1 MKILY
6 CVQERARDNIFV
18 VQTSTYM
25 LKNNL
30 KTWNF
35 LQNLWLYAIIAISV
49 FFVFTIRPQLLSLR
63 ASSTVYST
71 SSAAF
76 AAFST
81 AFTAFST
88 AFTAFSTAFTV
99 FSTAFTKFS
108 TLPTLCSQLPILRS
122 QTQEQ
127 DGCCG
132 QTSFSCVSTRFS
144 TTFQVFLGCS
154 KDKRR
159 RPICSHEIQR

>member
-1 MKILY
+1 MCKREREITYSYYRHLHICRKIILKLG
-6 CVQERARDNIFV
+6 IFYKIRGFMR
-18 VQTSTYM
+18 SLPYRCS
-25 LKNNL
+25 
-30 KTWNF
+30 
-35 LQNLWLYAIIAISV
+35 A
-49 FFVFTIRPQLLSLR
+49 FTIRPQLLSLR

-76 AAFST
+76 AAS
-81 AFTAFST
+81 ST

-108 TLPTLCSQLPILRS
+108 TLPTLCSQLPVLRS

-144 TTFQVFLGCS
+144 TAFQVFLGCS

-159 RPICSHEIQR
+159 RTICSHEIQR

>member
-1 MKILY
+1 MP
-6 CVQERARDNIFV
+6 
-18 VQTSTYM
+18 
-25 LKNNL
+25 KNNL

-35 LQNLWLYAIIAISV
+35 LQNPWLYAITAISV
-49 FFVFTIRPQLLSLR
+49 FCVH
-63 ASSTVYST
+63 YT

-76 AAFST
+76 IACILNCIQYVLSCVRCILT

-88 AFTAFSTAFTV
+88 AFIAFSTAFTV

>member
-1 MKILY
+1 M
-6 CVQERARDNIFV
+6 QERARDSIFV

-25 LKNNL
+25 PTNNL

-35 LQNLWLYAIIAISV
+35 LQFSTYRCSAFA
-49 FFVFTIRPQLLSLR
+49 IRPQLLSLR
-63 ASSTVYST
+63 ASSTVYNT

-76 AAFST
+76 AAS
-81 AFTAFST
+81 
-88 AFTAFSTAFTV
+88 STAFTV

-122 QTQEQ
+122 RTQEQ

-159 RPICSHEIQR
+159 RLICSHEMQR

>member
-1 MKILY
+1 MALCDHCHIGVLRSLY
-6 CVQERARDNIFV
+6 VLSCFHCVH
-18 VQTSTYM
+18 
-25 LKNNL
+25 
-30 KTWNF
+30 
-35 LQNLWLYAIIAISV
+35 
-49 FFVFTIRPQLLSLR
+49 PQLY
-63 ASSTVYST
+63 TVLT

-76 AAFST
+76 AASST

-108 TLPTLCSQLPILRS
+108 TLPTLCSQLPILHS

-132 QTSFSCVSTRFS
+132 QTSFSCISTRFS

>member
-1 MKILY
+1 MCKREREITYSQYRHLHICRKIILKLG
-6 CVQERARDNIFV
+6 IFCKIRGFMR
-18 VQTSTYM
+18 SLPYRCS
-25 LKNNL
+25 
-30 KTWNF
+30 
-35 LQNLWLYAIIAISV
+35 A
-49 FFVFTIRPQLLSLR
+49 FTIRPQLLSLR

-76 AAFST
+76 AASS
-81 AFTAFST
+81 TAFST

-99 FSTAFTKFS
+99 FSAAFTKFS

-144 TTFQVFLGCS
+144 TTFQVFLGV
-154 KDKRR
+154 
-159 RPICSHEIQR
+159 QRTKEEDPFVLMRYRGKFLPLLQR

>member
-6 CVQERARDNIFV
+6 CVQERARDNILV

-25 LKNNL
+25 PTNNL

-35 LQNLWLYAIIAISV
+35 LQNLWLYTITAISV
-49 FFVFTIRPQLLSLR
+49 FCVSLYVLSCFSLR

-76 AAFST
+76 AASST

-108 TLPTLCSQLPILRS
+108 TLPTLCSQLPILGS
-122 QTQEQ
+122 QNTRTRWLLWTNVFQLRFHTIF
-127 DGCCG
+127 DYFSSISWVFKG
-132 QTSFSCVSTRFS
+132 QKKKT
-144 TTFQVFLGCS
+144 
-154 KDKRR
+154 
-159 RPICSHEIQR
+159 ICSHEIQR

>member
-1 MKILY
+1 MRSLPY
-6 CVQERARDNIFV
+6 RCSA
-18 VQTSTYM
+18 
-25 LKNNL
+25 
-30 KTWNF
+30 
-35 LQNLWLYAIIAISV
+35 
-49 FFVFTIRPQLLSLR
+49 FTIRPQLLSLR

-76 AAFST
+76 AASST

-159 RPICSHEIQR
+159 RPICSHEIQRCIFALASEIVILFGIKYQCEVIQHGWWTFYSDQKPC

>member
-1 MKILY
+1 MCKREREITYSQYRHLHICRKIILKLG
-6 CVQERARDNIFV
+6 IFYKIRGFMR
-18 VQTSTYM
+18 SLPYRCS
-25 LKNNL
+25 
-30 KTWNF
+30 
-35 LQNLWLYAIIAISV
+35 A
-49 FFVFTIRPQLLSLR
+49 FTIHPQLLSLR

-76 AAFST
+76 AASST
-81 AFTAFST
+81 AFS
-88 AFTAFSTAFTV
+88 AFSTAFTV

-108 TLPTLCSQLPILRS
+108 TLPTLCSQLSILRS

-154 KDKRR
+154 KDKTR
-159 RPICSHEIQR
+159 RPICSREIQR